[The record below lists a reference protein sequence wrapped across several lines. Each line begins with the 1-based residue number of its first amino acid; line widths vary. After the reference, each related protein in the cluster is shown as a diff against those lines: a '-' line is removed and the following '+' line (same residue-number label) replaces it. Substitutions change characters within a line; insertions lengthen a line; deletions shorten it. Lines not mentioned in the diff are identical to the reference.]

1 LPADRSPDATPAPEA
16 PGWPAIVV
24 EQAHKWFGEHH
35 VLQGVDLRVGKG
47 EVLVII
53 GPSGSGNTTLLRCL
67 NYLVPLDKGRV
78 IIDGEVLG
86 HHVEN
91 GVLKRDRS
99 RVLDRKRQ
107 QIGMVFQH
115 FNLFPHLTVL
125 ENVTIAPIKVKGVPR
140 REAEARALTLL
151 EQVGLREKIDR
162 YPARLSGGERQRVA
176 IVRALA
182 MQPKVMLF
190 DEVTSA
196 LDPELVGEVL
206 DVMKELASQG
216 MTMVVVTHEIDF
228 ARDVADRVIFMDQG
242 VLIEEGVPE
251 AILRNPSNERTR
263 TFLRRVMQKSAK

>member
-1 LPADRSPDATPAPEA
+1 MPADRSPDATPAPEA
-16 PGWPAIVV
+16 AGWPAIVV
-24 EQAHKWFGEHH
+24 EQAHKWFGAHH

-53 GPSGSGNTTLLRCL
+53 GPSGSGKTTLLRCL

-228 ARDVADRVIFMDQG
+228 ARDVADRVIVMDQG

-251 AILRNPSNERTR
+251 AILRNPSNERAR

>member
-1 LPADRSPDATPAPEA
+1 LSADRSPDATRAPDT
-16 PGWPAIVV
+16 PGRPAIVV

-53 GPSGSGNTTLLRCL
+53 GPSGSGKTTLLRCL

-125 ENVTIAPIKVKGVPR
+125 DNVTIAPIKVKGMPR
-140 REAEARALTLL
+140 REAEARAVTLL

-206 DVMKELASQG
+206 DVMKELARQG